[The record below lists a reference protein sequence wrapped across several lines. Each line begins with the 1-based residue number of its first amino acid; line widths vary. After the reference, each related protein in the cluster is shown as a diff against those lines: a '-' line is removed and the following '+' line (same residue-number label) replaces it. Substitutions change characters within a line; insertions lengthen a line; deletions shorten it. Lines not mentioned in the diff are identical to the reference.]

1 MPKGYLVLENGT
13 IFKEQGRAL
22 NEAAA
27 RDVLVFVVGNP
38 CNTNCLIAMHNA
50 PDLPKENFHAMTR
63 LDQNRAASMLAKKAN
78 VPVLDVADMAIWGNH
93 STTQVPDYLN
103 AKIGKKPLMGVIKDL
118 HWLQNDFIQS
128 VRNRGASVIKLRGK
142 SSAASA
148 TQAIIDAIKDLA
160 LPLEGKWFSSAICS
174 DSNPYGIK
182 ADLIFSFPCAYKNGK
197 LEIVKNL
204 HLDSFLLENIKL
216 SEKELVEEK
225 DQIRHLLK

>member
-1 MPKGYLVLENGT
+1 
-13 IFKEQGRAL
+13 
-22 NEAAA
+22 
-27 RDVLVFVVGNP
+27 
-38 CNTNCLIAMHNA
+38 
-50 PDLPKENFHAMTR
+50 
-63 LDQNRAASMLAKKAN
+63 MLAKKAN

-103 AKIGKKPLMGVIKDL
+103 AKIGKKPLMEVIKDL
-118 HWLQNDFIQS
+118 NWLQNDFIQS

-148 TQAIIDAIKDLA
+148 TQAIIDAIKDLV

-174 DSNPYGIK
+174 DNNPYGIK

-204 HLDSFLLENIKL
+204 HLDNFLLENIKL
-216 SEKELVEEK
+216 SEKELMEEK